1 VAYIADAPA
10 IAEPRWRELVHE
22 SLLPGVL
29 GTWQEMGRIAESIR
43 RDYSKGEVEALA
55 DYLTAPVPS
64 VQREEFVDRIRSGLV
79 APFHYQGNP
88 PGVEKV
94 YDPTV
99 HAWRITNRGRTF
111 GDCKNMA
118 VLSGALAMSAGL
130 PVRLHAMKTRGERG
144 PFTHVRAEALT
155 PSGWRSLDFH
165 GNRDYPGHYYRR
177 V

>member
-1 VAYIADAPA
+1 MAYVAGLAE
-10 IAEPRWRELVHE
+10 AEPRWRVLVQE
-22 SLLPGVL
+22 PLLPGVL

-43 RDYSKGEVEALA
+43 RDYGKSEVEGLA
-55 DYLTAPVPS
+55 DALTYPVPS
-64 VQREEFVDRIRSGLV
+64 VAREEYVDRIRAGLV
-79 APFHYQGNP
+79 SPFHYQGNP
-88 PGVEKV
+88 PAIERI

-99 HAWRITNRGRTF
+99 HAWRIANRGHTF

-118 VLSGALAMSAGL
+118 ALSGALAMAAGI
-130 PVRLHAMKTRGERG
+130 PVRLHAMKTRGEGG

-155 PSGWRSLDFH
+155 RSGWRSLDFH